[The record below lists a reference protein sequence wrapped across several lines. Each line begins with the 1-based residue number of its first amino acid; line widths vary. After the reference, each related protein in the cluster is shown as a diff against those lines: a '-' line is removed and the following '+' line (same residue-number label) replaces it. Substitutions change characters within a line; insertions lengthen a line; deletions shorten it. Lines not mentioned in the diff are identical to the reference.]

1 MKVIRLTFS
10 AVTVSNFNSN
20 LELHGLIYLFF
31 IPQFLLTDIHTNQ
44 STYTLFLNCIDVNV
58 T

>member
-1 MKVIRLTFS
+1 MKVVRLTFS

-20 LELHGLIYLFF
+20 SELHGLIYFF
-31 IPQFLLTDIHTNQ
+31 LYQFLLTDIHTNQ
-44 STYTLFLNCIDVNV
+44 STYTLFLNCIDVHV

>member
-20 LELHGLIYLFF
+20 LKLHGLIFFF
-31 IPQFLLTDIHTNQ
+31 IPLFLLTDIHTNQ
-44 STYTLFLNCIDVNV
+44 STYTLFLNCIDVHV

>member
-1 MKVIRLTFS
+1 MKVVRLTFS

-20 LELHGLIYLFF
+20 LELQGLIYFF
-31 IPQFLLTDIHTNQ
+31 LYQFLLTDIHTNQ
-44 STYTLFLNCIDVNV
+44 STYTLFLNCIDVHV

>member
-1 MKVIRLTFS
+1 MKVVRLTFS

-20 LELHGLIYLFF
+20 LELHGLIFF
-31 IPQFLLTDIHTNQ
+31 LYQFLLTDIHTNQ
-44 STYTLFLNCIDVNV
+44 STYTLFLNCIDVHV

>member
-20 LELHGLIYLFF
+20 LELHGLIFFF
-31 IPQFLLTDIHTNQ
+31 IPQFLLTDITTNQ
-44 STYTLFLNCIDVNV
+44 STYTLFLNCIDVHV

>member
-1 MKVIRLTFS
+1 MKVVRLTFS

-20 LELHGLIYLFF
+20 LELHGLIYFF
-31 IPQFLLTDIHTNQ
+31 LYQFLLTDIHTNQ
-44 STYTLFLNCIDVNV
+44 STYTLFLNYIDVHV